1 MNKVIL
7 FVSLIVFITSCKKE
21 AFTGQ
26 FPTDGTA
33 PGPVMA
39 PRVSNLE
46 GRAVITYDIPSDPDL
61 LYVKATYT
69 RNGRPAEQRASIYS
83 QELVVEGFGRSA
95 EHTVEL
101 RTVDRSNNES
111 APVLVTVKPA
121 DAPIYSVLNTMA
133 VQNDFG
139 GIRLDWAN
147 QSEAD
152 LVVTVVTPT
161 QMNGVTEMREVQSF
175 YSKAKASGGNV
186 RGYQD
191 PSRTFGVTIR
201 DRWGNKTDTLY
212 DDYTPLYETQLDKLK
227 FRRWNPPGIP
237 YNAYTTSNW
246 YIENL
251 WNNSI
256 TSGFANYNLEFTFD
270 MGQLAKLSR
279 FKINQRPE
287 NNLIYNLGHPKKFQ
301 VWGSATS
308 NVSDNFNTWTLLG
321 EFESVKPSGLPLG
334 GVTTED
340 IQYANVKGEEWNVP
354 LTAPPVRYLRFVCL
368 QTWANA
374 SVIQV
379 MEMTLWG
386 DTKINQ

>member
-1 MNKVIL
+1 MNKAVL
-7 FVSLIVFITSCKKE
+7 FVALTAFIASCKKDV
-21 AFTGQ
+21 FTGQ
-26 FPTDGTA
+26 FSTDNIP
-33 PGPVMA
+33 PGPVTV
-39 PRVSNLE
+39 PKVSNQE
-46 GRAVITYDIPSDPDL
+46 GKAVITYAIPDDPDL

-69 RNGRPAEQRASIYS
+69 RNGKQVEQRASIYS
-83 QELVVEGFGRSA
+83 QELVVEGFGRAA

-101 RTVDRSNNES
+101 RTVDRSDNES
-111 APVLVTVKPA
+111 VPVRVTVNPM
-121 DAPIYSVLNTMA
+121 DAPIYSVLGTMA

-139 GIRLDWAN
+139 GIRLDWNN
-147 QSEAD
+147 QSESD
-152 LVVTVVTPT
+152 IVVTVVTPT

-175 YSKAKASGGNV
+175 YSKAKISGGNI

-191 PSRTFGVTIR
+191 PSRTFGVTVR
-201 DRWGNKTDTLY
+201 DRWGNKTDTVY
-212 DDYTPLYETQLDKLK
+212 NDYTPLYETQLDKLK

-256 TSGFANYNLEFTFD
+256 TTGFANFSLEFTFD

-287 NNLIYNLGHPKKFQ
+287 SNLIYNLGHPKKFQ
-301 VWGSATS
+301 IWGSATS
-308 NVSDNFNTWTLLG
+308 NVNDNFNTWTLLG

-354 LTAPPVRYLRFVCL
+354 LNAPSVRYLRFVCQ

-386 DTKINQ
+386 DTKVNQ